1 MQHQAE
7 ILKEANGNLKIKS
20 KLIEG
25 QKRELEAKNKE
36 IMEQRDRLI
45 TLNKEIEN
53 INQNRM
59 RFYTN
64 ITHEFRTPLTLII
77 SPIDR
82 LIREFHFPG
91 QAFDMLNSIQRT
103 SRGNERNHHGTKQL
117 RQRKPFYCY
126 PPLQKGRF

>member
-1 MQHQAE
+1 
-7 ILKEANGNLKIKS
+7 

-91 QAFDMLNSIQRT
+91 QAFDMLNSIHRNARRLSLLIDQLLMFRNIET
-103 SRGNERNHHGTKQL
+103 GNLKIRIRSEERRVGKESRSRWTW
-117 RQRKPFYCY
+117 
-126 PPLQKGRF
+126 